1 MDIDEVISDLMD
13 RYWTWRLLDIPEFAT
28 FIGVHK
34 YDDRLMD
41 MSLNGYLRRRDD
53 VRSWLVEAKRTRS
66 LAVAKSDKVISN
78 ESKIHLDSIEHDL
91 ETYLQGLNSQT
102 YLCSL
107 NPTDGPHI

>member
-41 MSLNGYLRRRDD
+41 
-53 VRSWLVEAKRTRS
+53 
-66 LAVAKSDKVISN
+66 
-78 ESKIHLDSIEHDL
+78 
-91 ETYLQGLNSQT
+91 
-102 YLCSL
+102 
-107 NPTDGPHI
+107 